1 MPFLEGNKLRKQP
14 FKLLERMSKHNISP
28 ELKSGSHTK
37 TFSTLKGLTKTGIKL
52 QKHGKHPKKLE
63 IKVQHTPPDAKLLAK
78 YEHQLIDLSSGQCNE
93 TDSVDVAIEKPGRT
107 CQDHHRETNT
117 KGKVRPIPT
126 PRKIVSIPSSS
137 SFIQIREPEEN
148 PELSSSSFIQ
158 IREPEENPGLS
169 SSSFIQ
175 IREPDQENPGLSD
188 EDEEESDSLTTPTL
202 SAVPQPPP
210 TFVPNHLHMSKSMS
224 LPRPRKLPLSPCPSR
239 PPPISFKINSTRS
252 PESPTMTETSDF
264 STRVRSM
271 TLPRLGPKSLPP
283 EQPPQNVDHTTKT
296 PLVTTH
302 PDSFSSNSFSI
313 LSPATG
319 LKPKSATLK
328 PQQQLSNL
336 APAPSLKPKSSTLKP
351 QHQPWTCRDIGS
363 PQKKN
368 ECFVPSGRFTLT
380 LGKFY
385 TNNRNYFV
393 DFSFNTSSQLLS
405 IFCLCLMQFLMFN
418 KHFANSNVI

>member
-1 MPFLEGNKLRKQP
+1 MPFLEGNKLRKQR

-28 ELKSGSHTK
+28 EAKSGGHTK

-78 YEHQLIDLSSGQCNE
+78 YEHQLIDLSSSQCNE
-93 TDSVDVAIEKPGRT
+93 TDSVDHDVAIEKPGRT
-107 CQDHHRETNT
+107 CQDHCRETNT

-158 IREPEENPGLS
+158 IREPEENPELS
-169 SSSFIQ
+169 SSSLIQ
-175 IREPDQENPGLSD
+175 IREPEETPELDSDQGQ
-188 EDEEESDSLTTPTL
+188 DEEESDSPITPTF

-210 TFVPNHLHMSKSMS
+210 TFVPNHLHMTKSMS

-239 PPPISFKINSTRS
+239 PPPISFKINSTSS
-252 PESPTMTETSDF
+252 PEPPTMTETSDF

-283 EQPPQNVDHTTKT
+283 EHHPQNVNHTTKT
-296 PLVTTH
+296 AVTPQ
-302 PDSFSSNSFSI
+302 PDSFSNNSSSF
-313 LSPATG
+313 LTPALG
-319 LKPKSATLK
+319 LKPRSSTLK
-328 PQQQLSNL
+328 PQQQPL
-336 APAPSLKPKSSTLKP
+336 APAPGFKPKSSTLKP
-351 QHQPWTCRDIGS
+351 QHQPWTCRDVGS

-380 LGKFY
+380 LGRFY
-385 TNNRNYFV
+385 TNNSNYFV
-393 DFSFNTSSQLLS
+393 DLSFNASSRLLS
-405 IFCLCLMQFLMFN
+405 IFYFCMMQFLML
-418 KHFANSNVI
+418 KRK